1 MEKFP
6 TQEKLNLKISKIEG
20 PQDFDTIMDIQ
31 KNDGFEHSYYLTEE
45 RLGKLHQRGEEF
57 FIVHLDN
64 KPVAFASVD
73 MEVRAKLHFFCVNK
87 DNAGKGIGTEL
98 LEKTIQE
105 VANQNFD
112 KIHTFVETDS
122 PAEHFYTK
130 NKFKKVGVHKDR
142 YGEGKDS
149 NILERKI

>member
-6 TQEKLNLKISKIEG
+6 TQEKLNLTISKIEG
-20 PQDFDTIMDIQ
+20 PQDFDTIMEIQ
-31 KNDGFEHSYYLTEE
+31 KNDGFEHSYYLTKE
-45 RLGKLHQRGEEF
+45 RLEKLQQRGEEF

-73 MEVRAKLHFFCVNK
+73 MEIRARLHFFCVDK
-87 DNAGKGIGTEL
+87 DSTKKGVGAEL

-105 VANQNFD
+105 AVNRNFE

-130 NKFKKVGVHKDR
+130 NKFEKVGSYKNR
-142 YGEGKDS
+142 YGKDKDAT
-149 NILERKI
+149 ILEREI